1 MVKRLYKDENDRG
14 KSLDDRHEILNV
26 YRSQCAHCKHF
37 KRDDYYCPAYPDG
50 IPDELLE
57 GDARMIKDGLIR
69 QETPSSKMPINV
81 FSSFHTSNYIVWQS
95 VLPIGESA

>member
-26 YRSQCAHCKHF
+26 YRSQCAHCK
-37 KRDDYYCPAYPDG
+37 RDDYYCPAYPDG

-57 GDARMIKDGLIR
+57 GDATHDKRRTDQTGDTLF
-69 QETPSSKMPINV
+69 ED
-81 FSSFHTSNYIVWQS
+81 
-95 VLPIGESA
+95 AD

>member
-37 KRDDYYCPAYPDG
+37 KRDDYYCPAYPMVF
-50 IPDELLE
+50 PTSCSKVTP
-57 GDARMIKDGLIR
+57 RMIKDGLIR